1 MKPRSRALARAKRR
15 LKEKD
20 LTAPRRAE
28 NKYVAGLVSLFQ
40 GFQAR
45 CVAAIVGKTDAYGPV
60 QTSLD
65 ALERDIPKV
74 AARVPLLYQMM
85 ALEVR
90 MANRE
95 AAIAALGFTP
105 GADLEIERAILV
117 GREANIALVENALRD
132 YAQSVREVFEDPTSF
147 GLTTDE
153 LKARLLAKGGISD
166 ARAELIARD
175 QTLKLNGQIN
185 EARQRGAGVTEYTW
199 STVGDDRVR
208 DTHRAHEGK
217 VFRWDSPP
225 PDTGHPGQDYQCRCV
240 GIARLEEFDGI

>member
-1 MKPRSRALARAKRR
+1 MRRVPRALARARRR

-28 NKYVAGLVSLFQ
+28 NAYAKGLVALFRGVQ
-40 GFQAR
+40 EKF
-45 CVAAIVGKTDAYGPV
+45 VHAALAKFDSATGV
-60 QTSLD
+60 
-65 ALERDIPKV
+65 LETEIAGE
-74 AARVPLLYQMM
+74 AARVAPLYSRM

-95 AAIAALGFTP
+95 AAIKALGMIP
-105 GADLEIERAILV
+105 GADLAIEREILIA
-117 GREANIALVENALRD
+117 REANIRLVENALRE
-132 YAQSVREVFEDPTSF
+132 YAASVRAVMEAPENF
-147 GLTTDE
+147 GLTVGS
-153 LKARLLAKGGISD
+153 LRARLLALGGASD

-185 EARQRGAGVTEYTW
+185 EARQRAAGVEEYTW

-208 DTHRAHEGK
+208 STHRAHEGK

-225 PDTGHPGQDYQCRCV
+225 SDTGHPGQDFQCRCV
-240 GIARLEEFDGI
+240 PIAVLSEFDGI